1 VATVHGQEASVA
13 LERPQAQLARLRAL
27 WDLALAD
34 DTSQTQIDGV
44 LQEALAALHCDY
56 VEVWNGTRARIAYAG
71 DEAPTRLIGPSAL
84 SRDAADKPTMFFRDP
99 KQSGPVQD
107 LLRSLGWAA
116 VLICPFQS
124 TESRSILSFAWRN
137 PRQTFVSEAEL
148 QYVDFLAHVV
158 SRLIELADKQ
168 RRINDRMLIDS
179 LTGLH
184 NRAATLDH
192 VSLMLSQANRTGT
205 QLAVLY
211 IDLDGFKT
219 INDSYGH
226 AFGDK
231 TLAEAATRMRSALR
245 RHEIAGRIGGDEF
258 AVLVNFN
265 DETEIE
271 AIAQRLLSKIAAPM
285 IFDAIEV
292 RLRASLGIAMF
303 PRDGTSA
310 EELLAHADA
319 AMYMAK
325 RRKGTGYA
333 FYESGRYEEMPAAP
347 VSPQI
352 ESIRHVEE
360 RAAEG
365 PVAEERIAEE
375 RVAEERATEVRG
387 AEEPVCEGERSFILC
402 FQPIVDARTGRPIA
416 AEALIRWLHPTYG
429 LLPPSRH
436 TDNGTEGV
444 PEYTDRAVMD
454 VLLESDQYRDMYR
467 SLPIHVN
474 ISEAAEEL
482 LSAHPASKANI
493 ALEISEAVVAQYPD
507 RYAEFIRQI
516 RERGF
521 GVGITSFG
529 SVGLPLPYLAE
540 LQLDFVK
547 IGPKLIP
554 GKIFGAGSSAAAKAA
569 IKQAHHFGWPV
580 IAENVE
586 DEAQREWLLAA
597 GADALQGYY
606 VCSPLTQ
613 RDFSNWLRYRAAQ

>member
-1 VATVHGQEASVA
+1 VATGHGQEASA
-13 LERPQAQLARLRAL
+13 AMERPQAQLARLRAL

-34 DTSQTQIDGV
+34 DTSQTQIDSV

-56 VEVWNGTRARIAYAG
+56 VEVWNGTRARIAYSGA
-71 DEAPTRLIGPSAL
+71 EAPTRLIGPSAL
-84 SRDAADKPTMFFRDP
+84 SRDAADKPTMFFRDVTP
-99 KQSGPVQD
+99 PGTTQE
-107 LLRSLGWAA
+107 LLRSLGWTA
-116 VLICPFQS
+116 VLIRPFQS
-124 TESRSILSFAWRN
+124 AETRSILSFGWRTV
-137 PRQTFVSEAEL
+137 RQTFVTEAEL

-168 RRINDRMLIDS
+168 RRISDRMLIDS

-184 NRAATLDH
+184 NRAATLDQ
-192 VSLMLSQANRTGT
+192 VSVMLSQANRTGS

-231 TLAEAATRMRSALR
+231 TLSEAASRMRSALR

-265 DETEIE
+265 DEAEIE
-271 AIAQRLLSKIAAPM
+271 AIAQRLLSKIAGTM
-285 IFDAIEV
+285 TFDGVEV

-325 RRKGTGYA
+325 RGKGSGYA
-333 FYESGRYEEMPAAP
+333 FYESGRYEEQPTAP
-347 VSPQI
+347 VTVIVEPGFQL
-352 ESIRHVEE
+352 EEQGPAVEVRVEERVEE
-360 RAAEG
+360 RAAEE
-365 PVAEERIAEE
+365 PVAEAE
-375 RVAEERATEVRG
+375 AF
-387 AEEPVCEGERSFILC
+387 EGELSFILC
-402 FQPIVDARTGRPIA
+402 FQPIVDARTSRPIA

-436 TDNGTEGV
+436 AGNGGSEGV
-444 PEYTDRAVMD
+444 PEDTDRAVMD
-454 VLLESDQYRDMYR
+454 ALLDSEKYRDTYR

-474 ISEAAEEL
+474 ISEASEEL
-482 LSAHPASKANI
+482 LSTHASVKANI
-493 ALEISEAVVAQYPD
+493 AIEIDESLVTQYPD
-507 RYAEFIRQI
+507 RYADFIKRV

-521 GVGITSFG
+521 GVGLSSFG
-529 SVGLPLPYLAE
+529 SVGLPLPFLAE
-540 LQLDFVK
+540 LPLDFVK

-554 GKIFGAGSSAAAKAA
+554 GKVFGAGSSAAAKAA

-586 DEAQREWLLAA
+586 DDAQREWLLSA